1 MMLVW
6 GAFLLLFFL
15 SSMSNINI
23 ASLNVN
29 GARDCKKRAEIFE
42 LIKQRRIDVALLQE
56 THSDEKNVALWAME
70 WKGLSFLSHNNSLS
84 AGVAVIFSEI
94 SPLSHM
100 KWTRF

>member
-29 GARDCKKRAEIFE
+29 GA
-42 LIKQRRIDVALLQE
+42 
-56 THSDEKNVALWAME
+56 KNVQR
-70 WKGLSFLSHNNSLS
+70 SLN
-84 AGVAVIFSEI
+84 
-94 SPLSHM
+94 
-100 KWTRF
+100 